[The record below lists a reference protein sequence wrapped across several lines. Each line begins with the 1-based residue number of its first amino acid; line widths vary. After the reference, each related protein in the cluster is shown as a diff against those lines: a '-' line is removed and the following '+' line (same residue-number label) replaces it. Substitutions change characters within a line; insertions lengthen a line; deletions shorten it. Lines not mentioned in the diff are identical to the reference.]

1 MTQTLSMLG
10 AGLILGSLYF
20 GGLWIT
26 VRVAVRRRAAAI
38 LPVSQGARLLGLA
51 VALVLIGAT
60 APPVLIPVLA
70 GLLIARLALVAVV
83 RVVPHA
89 A

>member
-1 MTQTLSMLG
+1 MTQPLSMLG

-26 VRVAVRRRAAAI
+26 VRVAVRRRAPAI
-38 LPVSQGARLLGLA
+38 LRVSQGVRLLGLA
-51 VALVLIGAT
+51 VTLALLGAT
-60 APPVLIPVLA
+60 APPVLVPVLA
-70 GLLIARLALVAVV
+70 GLLVARLALMALVG
-83 RVVPHA
+83 RPSHA

>member
-1 MTQTLSMLG
+1 MREALSMLG

-26 VRVAVRRRAAAI
+26 VRLAVRRRALPI
-38 LPVSQGARLLGLA
+38 LRLSQVARLAGLGATLILTGA
-51 VALVLIGAT
+51 VA
-60 APPVLIPVLA
+60 PPALLPVLA
-70 GLLIARLALVAVV
+70 GLLIARLALMAMIA
-83 RVVPHA
+83 RTPHA